1 MSGAPSGDVGYS
13 IPVLTEGPLITQLT
27 KDQVVVLEEV
37 RDPDNADTGTD
48 GFTDPVQVGSDTDKD
63 GNTIRSYARFS
74 IMSYYLELLPV
85 DNMAFDNLYD
95 ISVTVL
101 NVPKMIDLESATTA

>member
-1 MSGAPSGDVGYS
+1 M
-13 IPVLTEGPLITQLT
+13 
-27 KDQVVVLEEV
+27 

-48 GFTDPVQVGSDTDKD
+48 GFTDWVQVGSDTDKN
-63 GNTIRSYARFS
+63 GQTIRTYAKFP

-101 NVPKMIDLESATTA
+101 NVPKMIDLEAATTA